1 MTSMHPFSFSFF
13 SEANSVGIRASAW
26 SLMLTIFREHFR
38 DRTETELNRQ
48 SSAGR
53 NGDASERASGTS
65 LCLDLESTALHLR
78 QTREHVFRSWQP
90 SFPNTAYSR
99 SSPLRLDAQTSRLMG
114 ILATVGSFNVL
125 ASNCPALERMAIC
138 NTDTVGDSELAFI
151 AAKFT
156 ALKKLCIK
164 NCPISDTGVK
174 SGGGKAA
181 LAW

>member
-1 MTSMHPFSFSFF
+1 MRRGGRWREKAWRPSSVTSMHPFTFSFF

-26 SLMLTIFREHFR
+26 SSMLTIFREHFR

-65 LCLDLESTALHLR
+65 LCLDLESTDLHLR

-99 SSPLRLDAQTSRLMG
+99 SSPLRLDAQTSAYSRSSLW
-114 ILATVGSFNVL
+114 SFRAVNL
-125 ASNCPALERMAIC
+125 ASTSP
-138 NTDTVGDSELAFI
+138 T
-151 AAKFT
+151 T
-156 ALKKLCIK
+156 AST
-164 NCPISDTGVK
+164 PSPSSSHD
-174 SGGGKAA
+174 
-181 LAW
+181 